1 MYQASYKK
9 KKKKTT
15 RRRSLILSTVVLF
28 YTYRIP
34 ILELEAGLMNLP
46 YIAEAY
52 VIAAPDHEA
61 RELPAAIVRLQNPP
75 GGLASEDETQVSL
88 QKIRNDLSS
97 FLASHKLPALLRIL
111 RDGEV
116 VPHTAGGKPIKQG
129 LLQRFFKIAEFVPPG
144 YSKPDVEYWGS
155 QQNQV
160 SSETRPW
167 DWCGLQ
173 NS

>member
-1 MYQASYKK
+1 
-9 KKKKTT
+9 
-15 RRRSLILSTVVLF
+15 
-28 YTYRIP
+28 
-34 ILELEAGLMNLP
+34 MNLP

-61 RELPAAIVRLQNPP
+61 RELPAAIVRLQNPLD
-75 GGLASEDETQVSL
+75 LASEDGTQVSL
-88 QKIRNDLSS
+88 RKIRNDLSS
-97 FLASHKLPALLRIL
+97 CLATHKLPALLRIL
-111 RDGEV
+111 RDGEE

-129 LLQRFFKIAEFVPPG
+129 LLQRFFKIAGFVPPE
-144 YSKPDVEYWGS
+144 YSESDVEYYGN